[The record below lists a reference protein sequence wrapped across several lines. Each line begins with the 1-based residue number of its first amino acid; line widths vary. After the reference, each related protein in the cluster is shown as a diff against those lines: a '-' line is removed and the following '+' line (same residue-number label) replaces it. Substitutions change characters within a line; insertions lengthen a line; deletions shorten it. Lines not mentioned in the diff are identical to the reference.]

1 MTADDG
7 TLHPG
12 APGAT
17 AGAAGAAAGDGEE
30 AGRRLFRYV
39 TGDEWREYR
48 AIMRIFAGTFFSEFT
63 HEQVADRLAANGVAL
78 DPAVVADRLE
88 SLKRWG
94 NLTVSSAVGSP
105 TSLADYY
112 RRRNRYLITRAGQEV
127 HEVVEGVLT
136 RVDEVRDVS
145 TGRLRALHDALV
157 ALAAADVAQVD
168 PVRLADLVRAAFDPH
183 QAFTSE
189 ITQFFAAINQWQSRY
204 DLDADE
210 LRFFAE
216 VLVGYVAER
225 LDEIE
230 RTSRPIGRL
239 LQELAPRIPTIVERA
254 NRGLAARVEDA
265 GLDGSVTVSR
275 VLGSTIDDWVHL
287 TGWFVGG
294 PGDPS
299 RIERLGRQAV
309 SAIRTLTLNLAR
321 LSRVGIGAS
330 SRRADF
336 LRLAR
341 YFHDAHPGDV
351 PRLAVAAFGLAPTTH
366 WGVLA
371 EDADDPVGPATP
383 WWSAPRALVPDSLRE
398 RGDTTNRGRATPL
411 RDRSREQAAVRLR
424 RQREREAA
432 QRVDAELLALP
443 AVDGGTVSHP
453 ALVRLEHLLSG
464 AVHRMGV
471 RGSRHE
477 HVDGPI
483 RCTVARVPGRD
494 TTVSSPQGTL
504 TLRNLAVALIAAEHD
519 GEGHT
524 PAIADHGNG
533 HTPATEDDGRPH
545 PPAEPPGTGTEPRPA
560 RHGTPREIR
569 RSSAPP
575 APTTTAAPTGTAD
588 VR

>member
-1 MTADDG
+1 MADEPPTPPAIAAGQVADP
-7 TLHPG
+7 PG
-12 APGAT
+12 A
-17 AGAAGAAAGDGEE
+17 GED

-39 TGDEWREYR
+39 TGDEWRDYR
-48 AIMRIFAGTFFSEFT
+48 AIMGIFAGTFFSEFT
-63 HEQVADRLAANGVAL
+63 HEQVADRLAAGGLVL

-112 RRRNRYLITRAGQEV
+112 RRRSRYLITRAGQEV
-127 HEVVEGVLT
+127 HELVEGVLT

-145 TGRLRALHDALV
+145 TGRLRSLHDALA
-157 ALAAADVAQVD
+157 ALAAVD
-168 PVRLADLVRAAFDPH
+168 PAHVDPARLADLVRAAFDPH

-189 ITQFFAAINQWQSRY
+189 ITQFFAALNQWQSRY

-230 RTSRPIGRL
+230 RMSRPIGRL
-239 LQELAPRIPTIVERA
+239 LHDLAPRVATIVEHA

-265 GLDGSVTVSR
+265 GLEASVIVSR
-275 VLGSTIDDWVHL
+275 AAGSTVDDWEHL
-287 TGWFVGG
+287 VGWFVGG
-294 PGDPS
+294 PGEPS
-299 RIERLGRQAV
+299 RIERLGNQAV

-330 SRRADF
+330 SRRVDF

-341 YFHDAHPGDV
+341 FFHDAHPDDV
-351 PRLAVAAFGLAPTTH
+351 PRLGVAAFGLAPTTH

-371 EDADDPVGPATP
+371 EDADDPVGTATP
-383 WWSAPRALVPDSLRE
+383 WWTAPRALVPESLRE

-411 RDRSREQAAVRLR
+411 QDRSREQATIRLR
-424 RQREREAA
+424 RQRELEAA
-432 QRVDAELLALP
+432 QRVDAELLAI
-443 AVDGGTVSHP
+443 AAIDGRAVSHP
-453 ALVRLEHLLSG
+453 ALVRVEHLVAG

-471 RGSRHE
+471 RGRGGE
-477 HVDGPI
+477 HVDGAI
-483 RCTVARVPGRD
+483 RCAVERTAGRH
-494 TTVSSPQGTL
+494 TTVSSPEGTL
-504 TLRNLAVALIAAEHD
+504 SLRDLTVAL
-519 GEGHT
+519 T
-524 PAIADHGNG
+524 PAG
-533 HTPATEDDGRPH
+533 DGL
-545 PPAEPPGTGTEPRPA
+545 
-560 RHGTPREIR
+560 
-569 RSSAPP
+569 
-575 APTTTAAPTGTAD
+575 APTRPPSATTAATREHAD